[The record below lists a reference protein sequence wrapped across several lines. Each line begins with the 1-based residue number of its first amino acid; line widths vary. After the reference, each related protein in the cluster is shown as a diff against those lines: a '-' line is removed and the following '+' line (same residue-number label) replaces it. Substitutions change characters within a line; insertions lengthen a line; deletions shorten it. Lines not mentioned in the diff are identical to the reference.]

1 MYLRQKGQ
9 FYHGALFWR
18 RQLLYLHEKLFATTE
33 VKKVHICK
41 KKKKNRK
48 VAKLGETCH
57 SNEPCRWG
65 FSKGQFALREIL
77 FVLQKNLSTRNPFQC
92 ERFVW
97 PTKIFASATKLQRYR
112 QLALE
117 VYNFCRTRK
126 SIVPWQIPFNWSSY
140 FVIDTRLNG
149 IMYECFLS
157 ERVSKLSNYS
167 LPIFKFLRKKAS
179 GKLR

>member
-9 FYHGALFWR
+9 FYHGPLFWR
-18 RQLLYLHEKLFATTE
+18 CQLLYLHEKFFATTE

-41 KKKKNRK
+41 KKNRK

-57 SNEPCRWG
+57 ANEPCRWG

-97 PTKIFASATKLQRYR
+97 PTKIFASATNLQRYR

-117 VYNFCRTRK
+117 VYNFLSDEKIYCSLTDTLQLVIIFR
-126 SIVPWQIPFNWSSY
+126 NWY
-140 FVIDTRLNG
+140 QAKWYYV
-149 IMYECFLS
+149 
-157 ERVSKLSNYS
+157 RVFS
-167 LPIFKFLRKKAS
+167 LWTC
-179 GKLR
+179 

>member
-1 MYLRQKGQ
+1 MIDVFTSERPILPWSIILKAPAAISSREIIRNHWG
-9 FYHGALFWR
+9 
-18 RQLLYLHEKLFATTE
+18 EKSSYMQ
-33 VKKVHICK
+33 

-77 FVLQKNLSTRNPFQC
+77 FVLQKKLSTRNPFQC

-157 ERVSKLSNYS
+157 ERVS
-167 LPIFKFLRKKAS
+167 
-179 GKLR
+179 

>member
-1 MYLRQKGQ
+1 MEHYFEGASCYIFTRNYSQPLR
-9 FYHGALFWR
+9 W
-18 RQLLYLHEKLFATTE
+18 
-33 VKKVHICK
+33 KKFIYAK
-41 KKKKNRK
+41 KNKKNRK

-117 VYNFCRTRK
+117 VYNFLSDEKIYCSLTDTLQLVIIFR
-126 SIVPWQIPFNWSSY
+126 NWY
-140 FVIDTRLNG
+140 QAKWYYV
-149 IMYECFLS
+149 
-157 ERVSKLSNYS
+157 RVFS
-167 LPIFKFLRKKAS
+167 LWTC
-179 GKLR
+179 

>member
-1 MYLRQKGQ
+1 MIDVFTSEGPILPWSIILKVPAAISSREIIRNHWG
-9 FYHGALFWR
+9 
-18 RQLLYLHEKLFATTE
+18 EKSSYMQ
-33 VKKVHICK
+33 
-41 KKKKNRK
+41 KKNRK

-57 SNEPCRWG
+57 ANEPCRWG

-77 FVLQKNLSTRNPFQC
+77 FVLQKNLSTRNRFQC

-157 ERVSKLSNYS
+157 ERVS
-167 LPIFKFLRKKAS
+167 
-179 GKLR
+179 

>member
-1 MYLRQKGQ
+1 MIDVFTSEGPILPWSIILKVPAAISSREIIRNHWG
-9 FYHGALFWR
+9 
-18 RQLLYLHEKLFATTE
+18 EKSSYMQ
-33 VKKVHICK
+33 

-117 VYNFCRTRK
+117 VYNFLSDEKIYCSLTDTLQLVIIFR
-126 SIVPWQIPFNWSSY
+126 NWY
-140 FVIDTRLNG
+140 QAKWYYV
-149 IMYECFLS
+149 
-157 ERVSKLSNYS
+157 RVFS
-167 LPIFKFLRKKAS
+167 LWTC
-179 GKLR
+179 